1 MCVCLCVCV
10 CKVIDLVKDS
20 PMEAPVSLHP
30 HQAIFCTS
38 SSSLHP
44 HAPRLIFFFLK
55 KGKLL
60 SQRNREG
67 FTELC
72 NRKTRAHA
80 RTRARTYA
88 RTHTHKPH
96 MAKQAR
102 EVGLVHD
109 LPHLLQGEQWGP
121 VSCATASQEK
131 VAEDLYSV
139 CVWGVCVCV
148 YLLTNFSPRLSCTVS
163 RLFITLHKNKLQVY

>member
-1 MCVCLCVCV
+1 M
-10 CKVIDLVKDS
+10 
-20 PMEAPVSLHP
+20 
-30 HQAIFCTS
+30 
-38 SSSLHP
+38 
-44 HAPRLIFFFLK
+44 FFFLK

-102 EVGLVHD
+102 EVGLVYD

-121 VSCATASQEK
+121 VSCAKASQEE

-139 CVWGVCVCV
+139 RVCGA
-148 YLLTNFSPRLSCTVS
+148 
-163 RLFITLHKNKLQVY
+163 